1 MNLDFIAIDGEQS
14 GDTAVVPSFANIL
27 WTCIGF
33 AEIALVVARLVLP
46 RGPLRLSLALTIPA
60 LIILGAV
67 INAIYNFLT
76 TGHALEAP
84 RRRKPSRR

>member
-1 MNLDFIAIDGEQS
+1 MNLDSAAIDGEQS
-14 GDTAVVPSFANIL
+14 GDAAVVPSFANIL

-46 RGPLRLSLALTIPA
+46 RGPLRLSLALSIPV
-60 LIILGAV
+60 LIILGAIV
-67 INAIYNFLT
+67 NAIYNYIT

-84 RRRKPSRR
+84 PRRKASRR